1 MHGRNGYGRYQKGN
15 REMKNNLIDLYREYV
30 RCADMC
36 SEYNEKHRT
45 NIQPRECVEWKSPS
59 YGWLGYPDGNEPD
72 FKKLLDEGVRFAVAI
87 LENNPVFVGDI
98 MFEKTT
104 GDKVLI
110 SGINP
115 QLIDFARFTLKLPQK
130 RRTFTLNGVELP
142 CPEKEQSEHKV
153 SMHIS
158 GSCRPTFPD
167 LRLYFETGGSACD
180 FYNGLRKI
188 LLEAKNKE

>member
-1 MHGRNGYGRYQKGN
+1 MTNK
-15 REMKNNLIDLYREYV
+15 LIDLYREYI
-30 RCADMC
+30 RCANMC
-36 SEYNEKHRT
+36 DKYNEEHRT
-45 NIQPRECVEWKSPS
+45 EVKPRDCVQLKSATGEWV
-59 YGWLGYPDGNEPD
+59 GYFSMNEPD
-72 FKKLLDEGVRFAVAI
+72 FAELLDHKVRFAVAI
-87 LENNPVFVGDI
+87 IEGRPVFVGDI

-115 QLIDFARFTLKLPQK
+115 HLIDFSGFTLEPPKK

-153 SMHIS
+153 AIHIS

-188 LLEAKNKE
+188 LLEAKNKEQS

>member
-1 MHGRNGYGRYQKGN
+1 
-15 REMKNNLIDLYREYV
+15 MKNNLIDLYREYV

-36 SEYNEKHRT
+36 IEYNEKHRT
-45 NIQPRECVEWKSPS
+45 NIQPRECLQLKSATGEWV
-59 YGWLGYPDGNEPD
+59 GYFSMNEPN
-72 FKKLLDEGVRFAVAI
+72 FSELMNHKIRFAVAI

-115 QLIDFARFTLKLPQK
+115 RLIDFARFTLELPQK
-130 RRTFTLNGVELP
+130 PRTFTLNGVELP
-142 CPEKEQSEHKV
+142 CPGKEQSENKV
-153 SMHIS
+153 SIHIS

-188 LLEAKNKE
+188 LLEVKNKE